1 MSREIRSFDYVN
13 HPYERVRDVL
23 KADASGVFRLATRA
37 ATSRA
42 ESVASELRVQVA
54 GLEVAATIDIQ
65 TGSIEEVPAGPGATR
80 TLRIP
85 IVWKAA
91 ERPNLFPVMNA
102 ELSVYALT
110 GTETQLDFKG
120 HYDPPLG
127 PLGTAID
134 AAVGHRIAE
143 ASVHRFVAEIA
154 RYLRSKLD

>member
-13 HPYERVRDVL
+13 HPYEQVRDVL
-23 KADASGVFRLATRA
+23 LADASGVIRSATRA

-54 GLEVAATIDIQ
+54 GLEVAATIDIE
-65 TGSIEEVPAGPGATR
+65 TGPIAEGPAGSGRTR
-80 TLRIP
+80 SLRIP
-85 IVWKAA
+85 IAWQAA

-110 GTETQLDFKG
+110 GTETQLDFRG

-143 ASVHRFVAEIA
+143 ASVHRFVTEIA
-154 RYLRSKLD
+154 HYLRSKLD